1 MPHKGGEKNVGK
13 VKGLGVTQHASF
25 AKGTHQ
31 KIRGGYAHSKRK
43 SNIAA
48 HRN

>member
-1 MPHKGGEKNVGK
+1 MGEKNVGK
-13 VKGLGVTQHASF
+13 KSGLGVTTKASF

-31 KIRGGYAHSKRK
+31 KIRSGYAHSKRK
-43 SNIAA
+43 SNLAA